1 MVVGGGI
8 GGMTAALALDRA
20 GIDVAVYER
29 APAFAEVGAGLSLW
43 PNATRVLQSLGVLEA
58 VVERGEPVVQFNL
71 LKPDGNPI
79 FAMPMTGFSTPTV
92 CVHRADLHWM
102 LRSRL
107 PGECL
112 RPNHRLVGFS
122 QDAKSVSARF
132 SNGLEVDADGLIAS
146 DGINSTVR
154 SQIHGA
160 SEPIYRGYCIW
171 RGIAPEIPGAIK
183 GHISETW
190 GSGRRFGILPMGHG
204 RVCWYATLN
213 GPPSRA
219 DAPGG
224 RKSEVHA
231 LFKDWHRPIPA
242 LIEATEPADLI
253 KNDARD
259 RKALRNWGN
268 GRVTLLG
275 DAAHPVTPN
284 IGQGACM
291 AIEDAACLAKC
302 LVASSGIA
310 SALRTYEALRG
321 PRTEYVARQ
330 SRRIGAIGQWENPWM
345 VMGRDVVT
353 RLVLAHA
360 RAVQL
365 NRIYAYEV

>member
-1 MVVGGGI
+1 
-8 GGMTAALALDRA
+8 MTAALALDRA

-132 SNGLEVDADGLIAS
+132 SSGLEVDADGLIAS

-190 GSGRRFGILPMGHG
+190 GSGTAFRDSAHG
-204 RVCWYATLN
+204 ARARVLVRDTQWSAVES
-213 GPPSRA
+213 GRA
-219 DAPGG
+219 
-224 RKSEVHA
+224 
-231 LFKDWHRPIPA
+231 
-242 LIEATEPADLI
+242 
-253 KNDARD
+253 
-259 RKALRNWGN
+259 WGAEI
-268 GRVTLLG
+268 R
-275 DAAHPVTPN
+275 
-284 IGQGACM
+284 GACPVQG
-291 AIEDAACLAKC
+291 LAQTD
-302 LVASSGIA
+302 SGVD
-310 SALRTYEALRG
+310 RG
-321 PRTEYVARQ
+321 
-330 SRRIGAIGQWENPWM
+330 
-345 VMGRDVVT
+345 D
-353 RLVLAHA
+353 
-360 RAVQL
+360 
-365 NRIYAYEV
+365 

>member
-1 MVVGGGI
+1 
-8 GGMTAALALDRA
+8 MTATIALNRA

-43 PNATRVLQSLGVLEA
+43 PNATRVLQSLGVLDA

-71 LKPDGNPI
+71 LRPDGNPI

-132 SNGLEVDADGLIAS
+132 SSGLEVDADGLIAS

-171 RGIAPEIPGAIK
+171 RGITPEIPGAIK

-213 GPPSRA
+213 GPPSESGRA
-219 DAPGG
+219 WGAEIRGACPVQGLAQTDSGVDRGKLRGG
-224 RKSEVHA
+224 GNVLA
-231 LFKDWHRPIPA
+231 LDHLADHFI
-242 LIEATEPADLI
+242 LLFGNVELVEPADDLHFLPFGLVDLI
-253 KNDARD
+253 D
-259 RKALRNWGN
+259 
-268 GRVTLLG
+268 
-275 DAAHPVTPN
+275 
-284 IGQGACM
+284 
-291 AIEDAACLAKC
+291 
-302 LVASSGIA
+302 
-310 SALRTYEALRG
+310 
-321 PRTEYVARQ
+321 
-330 SRRIGAIGQWENPWM
+330 
-345 VMGRDVVT
+345 
-353 RLVLAHA
+353 
-360 RAVQL
+360 
-365 NRIYAYEV
+365 